1 MIAFKQLNHHWVL
14 TAPATVVCRKSV
26 KATMKPIEF
35 PKEEKLALARRLQ
48 DYLQEEADV
57 DIGQLGAEFLL
68 EFIGKEIGIHFY
80 NRGLRDAQ
88 AAVTAKMDDVVDAIY
103 QLEREA

>member
-1 MIAFKQLNHHWVL
+1 V
-14 TAPATVVCRKSV
+14 
-26 KATMKPIEF
+26 
-35 PKEEKLALARRLQ
+35 PK
-48 DYLQEEADV
+48 
-57 DIGQLGAEFLL
+57 IGV
-68 EFIGKEIGIHFY
+68 HFY